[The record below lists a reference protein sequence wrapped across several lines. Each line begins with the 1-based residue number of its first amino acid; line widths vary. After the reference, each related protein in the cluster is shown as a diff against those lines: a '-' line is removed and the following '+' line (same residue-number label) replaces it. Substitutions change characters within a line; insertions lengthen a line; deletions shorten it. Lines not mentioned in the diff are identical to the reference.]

1 MASPHPSRKRLVLRW
16 TLLLGGL
23 FFLAGLI
30 TLIAAYVTVKI
41 PNPNDFTTGQ
51 ATIIQFADGSE
62 IGRLGAQNR
71 VSVPLARIPL
81 QVREAVMAAENR
93 SFYTDHAIDP
103 LGILRALY
111 HDLRGG
117 SLQGGSTITQQY
129 AKTAF
134 LTSAR
139 TATRKLKELIISI
152 KLENTL
158 SKDQILEDYLNT
170 IWFGRGAYGIES
182 AAQQYFGRDV
192 DQLTLE
198 QGAVLA
204 SILRSPGYYDPS
216 YGANNKARLAAR
228 FKYVIQGMVK
238 SGWIT
243 KERAATAK
251 LPIIK
256 DRASSGTY
264 GGPRGYLLMTVQSE
278 LSKLGFT
285 EDQILIS
292 GLKVRTTFQRQAQQS
307 AEDAVTAQRPKS
319 APADLHI
326 GLASVTAGTGAVV
339 AMYGGDDY
347 LKRQLNDATQSI
359 AQAGSTFKPFALIAA
374 LEAGIGLDTK
384 WSGKSPRTFDIN
396 GKPYVVGNYGKV
408 SFGTITLLKATESS
422 VNTVYVP
429 LGIQVGPDKIV
440 DVARRAGIP
449 LTVALMPTP
458 SVVLGA
464 ASPHV
469 IDIAGAFA
477 TYAAQGIYA
486 KPYFIDS
493 VLGNNG
499 GVLYQA
505 KPQGQQVFGKDVMAD
520 LTYALQSV
528 VQYGSGFEALKLN
541 RPAAGKTGTSDN
553 NASAWFSGYTPQL
566 ATSVAFFRN
575 DATQNLHGIGGLTSV
590 TGGSFP
596 ARIWT
601 AYMRGALKGQ
611 KILQFPPPVHISG
624 TLPTPVAVIV
634 NGLPTTEPIPGTTPT
649 PTPTPTDTLLTPPVT
664 PPGTPSLT
672 PTPTPTP
679 GVTP

>member
-1 MASPHPSRKRLVLRW
+1 MATPQVSRRRLVLRW
-16 TLLLGGL
+16 SLVVIGVL
-23 FFLAGLI
+23 FLAGLV
-30 TLIAAYVTVKI
+30 TLIAAYISVKI

-51 ATIIQFADGSE
+51 ATIIQFADGTE

-71 VSVPLARIPL
+71 VSVPLARVPL

-93 SFYTDHAIDP
+93 SFYTDHAVNP

-139 TATRKLKELIISI
+139 TPTRKLKELIISI
-152 KLENTL
+152 KLEQQI

-170 IWFGRGAYGIES
+170 IWFGRGAYGIET

-198 QGAVLA
+198 EGAVLA
-204 SILRSPGYYDPS
+204 SVLRAPGYYDPS
-216 YGANNKARLAAR
+216 YGAKNQERLAAR
-228 FKYVIQGMVK
+228 FKYVIQGMVD

-243 KERAATAK
+243 KSRAAMAQ
-251 LPIIK
+251 LPKIK
-256 DRASSGTY
+256 PRTRGGTF
-264 GGPRGYLLMTVQSE
+264 GGSRGYLLSTVQSE

-285 EDQILIS
+285 EDQILVS
-292 GLKVRTTFQRQAQQS
+292 GLRVRTTFQRKAQQS
-307 AEDAVTAQRPKS
+307 AEDAVAAQRPKG

-326 GLASVTAGTGAVV
+326 GLAAVTPGTGAVV
-339 AMYGGDDY
+339 AIYGGDDY

-374 LEAGIGLDTK
+374 LEAGIGLNTL
-384 WSGKSPRTFDIN
+384 WNGNSPKSFNVN
-396 GKPYVVGNYGKV
+396 GKPYVVGNYGKR
-408 SFGTITLLKATESS
+408 SFGDITLLKATASS

-449 LTVALMPTP
+449 NNVALMPTP
-458 SVVLGA
+458 SVVLGS

-469 IDIAGAFA
+469 LDIAGAFA

-486 KPYFIDS
+486 KPYFISS
-493 VLGNNG
+493 VIGSNS

-505 KPQGQQVFGKDVMAD
+505 HPQGQEVFGKDVMAD
-520 LTYALQSV
+520 LTYALQTV
-528 VQYGSGFEALKLN
+528 VQQGSGFEALKLQ

-566 ATSVAFFRN
+566 ATSVAFFRD
-575 DATQNLHGIGGLTSV
+575 DATKNLHGIGGLNSV

-601 AYMRGALKGQ
+601 AFMRGALKGQ
-611 KILQFPPPVHISG
+611 PVLQFPPPAYIAG
-624 TLPTPVAVIV
+624 TQPTPVALFV
-634 NGLPTTEPIPGTTPT
+634 NGVPVSAPIPGAT
-649 PTPTPTDTLLTPPVT
+649 PTPTPTDTLP
-664 PPGTPSLT
+664 
-672 PTPTPTP
+672 PTPTPAPTDTLPPATTP
-679 GVTP
+679 PPPPP

>member
-1 MASPHPSRKRLVLRW
+1 MAIPQLSRRRLVLRW
-16 TLLLGGL
+16 ALVVSGVL
-23 FFLAGLI
+23 FLAGVV
-30 TLIAAYVTVKI
+30 TLIAAYISVKI

-51 ATIIQFADGSE
+51 ATIIQFADGTE

-71 VSVPLARIPL
+71 VSVPLARVPL

-93 SFYTDHAIDP
+93 TFYTDHAINP

-139 TATRKLKELIISI
+139 TPTRKLKELIISI
-152 KLENTL
+152 KLEQL
-158 SKDQILEDYLNT
+158 ISKDQILEDYLNT
-170 IWFGRGAYGIES
+170 IWFGRGAYGIET

-204 SILRSPGYYDPS
+204 SVLRAPAYYDPS
-216 YGANNKARLAAR
+216 YGAKNQERLAAR
-228 FKYVIQGMVK
+228 FNYVIKGMVD

-243 KERAATAK
+243 KERAAIAV
-251 LPIIK
+251 LPKIR
-256 DRASSGTY
+256 DRTTSGTF
-264 GGPRGYLLMTVQSE
+264 GGPRGYLLSTVQSE

-285 EDQILIS
+285 EDQILVS
-292 GLKVRTTFQRQAQQS
+292 GLRVRTTFQRKAQQA
-307 AEDAVTAQRPKS
+307 AEDAVAAQRPKK

-326 GLASVTAGTGAVV
+326 GLAAVTPGTGAVV
-339 AMYGGDDY
+339 AMYGGADY
-347 LKRQLNDATQSI
+347 LKRQFNDATQST
-359 AQAGSTFKPFALIAA
+359 AQAGSTFKPFALTAA
-374 LEAGIGLDTK
+374 LEAGIGLNTL
-384 WSGKSPRTFDIN
+384 WNGSSPKSFNVN
-396 GKPYVVGNYGKV
+396 GKPYVVGNYGKE
-408 SFGTITLLKATESS
+408 SFGDITLLRATASS

-449 LTVALMPTP
+449 NSVALMPTP
-458 SVVLGA
+458 SVVLGS

-469 IDIAGAFA
+469 LDIAGAFA
-477 TYAAQGIYA
+477 TFAAQGIYA
-486 KPYFIDS
+486 KPYFISS
-493 VLGNNG
+493 VIGNNG

-505 KPQGQQVFGKDVMAD
+505 HPQGQEVFGKDVMAD
-520 LTYALQSV
+520 LTYALWTV
-528 VQYGSGFEALKLN
+528 VQSGSGFEALKLQ

-566 ATSVAFFRN
+566 ATSVAFFRDN
-575 DATQNLHGIGGLTSV
+575 ATKNLHGIGGLNSV

-601 AYMRGALKGQ
+601 AFMRGALKGQ
-611 KILQFPPPVHISG
+611 PVLQFPPPANISG
-624 TLPTPVAVIV
+624 TQPTPVALFV
-634 NGLPTTEPIPGTTPT
+634 NGVPTSAPIPGATPT
-649 PTPTPTDTLLTPPVT
+649 PTPTPTLI
-664 PPGTPSLT
+664 
-672 PTPTPTP
+672 PTPTGTLPPATTP
-679 GVTP
+679 PATTPPPPPP

>member
-1 MASPHPSRKRLVLRW
+1 MV
-16 TLLLGGL
+16 
-23 FFLAGLI
+23 
-30 TLIAAYVTVKI
+30 TLIAAYISVKI

-51 ATIIQFADGSE
+51 ATIIQFADGTE

-71 VSVPLARIPL
+71 VSVPLARVPL

-93 SFYTDHAIDP
+93 TFYTDHAVNP

-139 TATRKLKELIISI
+139 TPTRKLKELIISI
-152 KLENTL
+152 KLEQQI

-170 IWFGRGAYGIES
+170 IWFGRGAYGIET

-198 QGAVLA
+198 EGAVLA
-204 SILRSPGYYDPS
+204 SVLRAPGYYDPS
-216 YGANNKARLAAR
+216 YGAKNQVRLAAR
-228 FKYVIQGMVK
+228 FKYVIQGMVE

-243 KERAATAK
+243 KSRAAIAQ
-251 LPIIK
+251 LPKIK
-256 DRASSGTY
+256 ARTRGGTF
-264 GGPRGYLLMTVQSE
+264 GGPRGYLLSTVQSE

-285 EDQILIS
+285 EDQILVS
-292 GLKVRTTFQRQAQQS
+292 GLRVRTTFQRKAQQS
-307 AEDAVTAQRPKS
+307 AEDAVAAQRPKS

-326 GLASVTAGTGAVV
+326 GLAAVTPGTGAVV
-339 AMYGGDDY
+339 AIYGGDDY

-374 LEAGIGLDTK
+374 LEGGIGLNTL
-384 WSGKSPRTFDIN
+384 WNGNSPKSFNVN
-396 GKPYVVGNYGKV
+396 GKPYVVGNYGKQ
-408 SFGTITLLKATESS
+408 SFGDITLLRATASS

-449 LTVALMPTP
+449 NSVALMPTP
-458 SVVLGA
+458 SVVLGS

-469 IDIAGAFA
+469 LDIAGAFA

-486 KPYFIDS
+486 KPYFITS
-493 VLGNNG
+493 VIGNNS

-505 KPQGQQVFGKDVMAD
+505 HPQGQEVFGKDVMAD
-520 LTYALQSV
+520 LTYALRTV
-528 VQYGSGFEALKLN
+528 VQSGSGFEALKLQ

-566 ATSVAFFRN
+566 ATSVAFFRD
-575 DATQNLHGIGGLTSV
+575 DATKNLHGIGGLNSV

-601 AYMRGALKGQ
+601 AFMRGALKGQ
-611 KILQFPPPVHISG
+611 PVLQFPPPVYISG
-624 TLPTPVAVIV
+624 TQPTPVALFI
-634 NGLPTTEPIPGTTPT
+634 NGVPVSAPIPGATPT
-649 PTPTPTDTLLTPPVT
+649 PTPTPTPTLI
-664 PPGTPSLT
+664 
-672 PTPTPTP
+672 PTPTDTLPPATTP
-679 GVTP
+679 PATTPPPPPPP

>member
-1 MASPHPSRKRLVLRW
+1 MATSRPSRSTLILRW
-16 TLLLGGL
+16 TLLIGGFL
-23 FFLAGLI
+23 FIAGLV
-30 TLIAAYVTVKI
+30 TLIAAYFTVKI

-51 ATIIQFADGSE
+51 ATIIQFADGTE
-62 IGRLGAQNR
+62 MGRLGAQNR

-139 TATRKLKELIISI
+139 TPTRKLKELVIAI
-152 KLENTL
+152 KLENQL

-170 IWFGRGAYGIES
+170 IWFGRGAYGVES

-192 DQLTLE
+192 DQLSLE

-204 SILRSPGYYDPS
+204 SLLRAPGLYDP
-216 YGANNKARLAAR
+216 ANGPRSQARLAAR
-228 FKYVIQGMVK
+228 FKYVINGMVE
-238 SGWIT
+238 SHWIT

-251 LPIIK
+251 LPRIR
-256 DRASSGTY
+256 DRATSGTY
-264 GGPRGYLLMTVQSE
+264 GGPRGYLLTTVQSE

-285 EDQILIS
+285 EDQVLLD
-292 GLKVRTTFQRQAQQS
+292 GLVVRTTFQRQAQQA
-307 AEDAVTAQRPKS
+307 AEDAVAAKRPKS

-326 GLASVTAGTGAVV
+326 GLASVTPGTGAVV

-347 LKRQLNDATQSI
+347 LKRQLNDATQGI

-374 LEAGIGLDTK
+374 LEAGIGLDTL
-384 WSGKSPRTFDIN
+384 WNGDSPKTFDLG
-396 GKPYVVGNYGKV
+396 GKPYVVGNYGKK
-408 SFGTITLLKATESS
+408 SFGDITLLKATGSS
-422 VNTVYVP
+422 VNTVFVP
-429 LGIQVGPDKIV
+429 LGMQVGPDKIV

-449 LTVALMPTP
+449 DSIALMPTP
-458 SVVLGA
+458 SIVLGA

-469 IDIAGAFA
+469 LDVASAFA

-493 VLGNNG
+493 VQGHNG

-505 KPQGQQVFGKDVMAD
+505 TPQGQQVFAKDVMAD
-520 LTYALQSV
+520 LTYALRYV
-528 VQYGSGFEALKLN
+528 VTSGSGFEALKLK
-541 RPAAGKTGTSDN
+541 RPAAGKTGTSDQ

-566 ATSVAFFRN
+566 ATSVAFYRN
-575 DATQNLHGIGGLTSV
+575 DATETLHGIGGLNSV

-601 AYMRGALKGQ
+601 AYMQGALKGQ
-611 KILQFPPPVHISG
+611 PVLDFPPPAKISG
-624 TLPTPVAVIV
+624 TMPTPVPVIV
-634 NGLPTTEPIPGTTPT
+634 NGVPTTEPVPGSTPTPTVIPPTVPGTTPT
-649 PTPTPTDTLLTPPVT
+649 ATATTH
-664 PPGTPSLT
+664 
-672 PTPTPTP
+672 
-679 GVTP
+679 

>member
-1 MASPHPSRKRLVLRW
+1 MASPHLSRKRLVLRW

-23 FFLAGLI
+23 LFLAGLV
-30 TLIAAYVTVKI
+30 TLIAAYITVKI
-41 PNPNDFTTGQ
+41 PNPNNFTTGQ
-51 ATIIQFADGSE
+51 ATIFQFSDGSE

-71 VSVPLARIPL
+71 VSVPLARVPL

-93 SFYTDHAIDP
+93 TFYTDHAIDP
-103 LGILRALY
+103 RGILRALY

-139 TATRKLKELIISI
+139 TPTRKLKELIIAI
-152 KLENTL
+152 KLENQL

-198 QGAVLA
+198 EGAVLA
-204 SILRSPGYYDPS
+204 SILGAPGYYDPS
-216 YGANNKARLAAR
+216 YGAGNQARLAAR
-228 FKYVIQGMVK
+228 FQYVIKGMVD

-243 KERAATAK
+243 KERAAVAK
-251 LPIIK
+251 LPKIK
-256 DRASSGTY
+256 DRTAGGTF
-264 GGPRGYLLMTVQSE
+264 GGPRGFLLMTAQSE
-278 LSKLGFT
+278 LTKLGFT
-285 EDQILIS
+285 EDQILVS
-292 GLKVRTTFQRQAQQS
+292 GLRVRTTFQRQAQQA
-307 AEDAVTAQRPKS
+307 AEDAVAAQRPKK

-326 GLASVTAGTGAVV
+326 GLAAVTPGTGAVV
-339 AMYGGDDY
+339 AMYGGPDY
-347 LKRQLNDATQSI
+347 LKRQFNDATQST

-374 LEAGIGLDTK
+374 LEAGIGLNTK
-384 WSGKSPRTFDIN
+384 WNGDSPKTFDVN
-396 GKPYVVGNYGKV
+396 GKPYEVGNYGKQ
-408 SFGTITLLKATESS
+408 SFGDITLLKATESS
-422 VNTVYVP
+422 VNTVFVP
-429 LGIQVGPDKIV
+429 LGIQVGPDKIAA
-440 DVARRAGIP
+440 VARLAGIP
-449 LTVALMPTP
+449 DTVALMPTP
-458 SVVLGA
+458 SIVLGS

-477 TYAAQGIYA
+477 TYAAQGVYA

-493 VLGNNG
+493 VRGNNG

-505 KPQGQQVFGKDVMAD
+505 HPQGQEVFGKDVMAD
-520 LTYALQSV
+520 LTYALKAV
-528 VQYGSGFEALKLN
+528 VDYGSGYEARKLN

-575 DATQNLHGIGGLTSV
+575 DATQNLHGIGGLNSV
-590 TGGSFP
+590 AGGSFP

-601 AYMRGALKGQ
+601 AFMRGALKGQ
-611 KILQFPPPVHISG
+611 PVLKFPAPAHISG

-634 NGLPTTEPIPGTTPT
+634 DGVPTTEPIPGATPT
-649 PTPTPTDTLLTPPVT
+649 PTLTDT
-664 PPGTPSLT
+664 LT
-672 PTPTPTP
+672 PTPTATPLVTPPP
-679 GVTP
+679 GVIP

>member
-1 MASPHPSRKRLVLRW
+1 MATSRPSRRTLILRW
-16 TLLLGGL
+16 TLLVGGFL
-23 FFLAGLI
+23 FIAGLV
-30 TLIAAYVTVKI
+30 TLIAAYFTVKI

-51 ATIIQFADGSE
+51 ATIIQFADGTE
-62 IGRLGAQNR
+62 MGRLGAQNR

-139 TATRKLKELIISI
+139 TPTRKLKELVIAI
-152 KLENTL
+152 KLENQL

-170 IWFGRGAYGIES
+170 IWFGRGAYGVES
-182 AAQQYFGRDV
+182 AAQQYFGRDI
-192 DQLTLE
+192 DQLSLE

-204 SILRSPGYYDPS
+204 SLLRAPGLYDP
-216 YGANNKARLAAR
+216 ANGPRSKARLEAR
-228 FKYVIQGMVK
+228 FKYVINGMVE
-238 SGWIT
+238 SHWIT
-243 KERAATAK
+243 KERAAAAK
-251 LPIIK
+251 LPHIR
-256 DRASSGTY
+256 DRATSGTY

-278 LSKLGFT
+278 LNKLGFT
-285 EDQILIS
+285 EEQVLLN
-292 GLKVRTTFQRQAQQS
+292 GLVVRTTFQRQAQQA
-307 AEDAVTAQRPKS
+307 AEDAVAAKRPKN

-326 GLASVTAGTGAVV
+326 GLASVTPGTGAVV

-347 LKRQLNDATQSI
+347 LKRQLNDATQGI

-374 LEAGIGLDTK
+374 LEAGIGLDTI
-384 WSGKSPRTFDIN
+384 WNGDSPKTFDLG
-396 GKPYVVGNYGKV
+396 GKPYVVGNYGKK
-408 SFGTITLLKATESS
+408 SFGDITLLKATGSS
-422 VNTVYVP
+422 VNTVFVP
-429 LGIQVGPDKIV
+429 LGMQVGPDKIV

-449 LTVALMPTP
+449 ESIALMPTP
-458 SVVLGA
+458 SIVLGA

-469 IDIAGAFA
+469 LDVASAFA

-493 VLGNNG
+493 VQGHNG

-505 KPQGQQVFGKDVMAD
+505 TPQGQQVFAKDVMAD
-520 LTYALQSV
+520 LTYALRYV
-528 VQYGSGFEALKLN
+528 VTSGSGFEALKLK
-541 RPAAGKTGTSDN
+541 RPAAGKTGTSDQ

-566 ATSVAFFRN
+566 ATSVAFYRN
-575 DATQNLHGIGGLTSV
+575 DATETLHGIGGLNSV

-601 AYMRGALKGQ
+601 AYMQGALKGQ
-611 KILQFPPPVHISG
+611 PVLNFPPPAKISG
-624 TLPTPVAVIV
+624 TMPTPVPVIV
-634 NGLPTTEPIPGTTPT
+634 NGVPTTEPVPGSTPT
-649 PTPTPTDTLLTPPVT
+649 PTPILTVVPPTVPVT
-664 PPGTPSLT
+664 PPTAT
-672 PTPTPTP
+672 ATAH
-679 GVTP
+679 